1 MPKTATATRGTG
13 SELIWKT
20 SPRRPVWSRWSAPLA
35 ATPLEA
41 QNPEDGGRG
50 TIGRQRSSPG
60 EWGGGLATVGISR
73 QSWQASGGGWVT
85 LAPCLQSLV
94 GGRST
99 RCLAARSSGGRRLRG
114 EADGADLGEEKQR
127 ISRREAPWERESS
140 AVTVTSTTK
149 SRACLC
155 LVVMGLRLWADGGL
169 EMKLLGLVGW
179 NGAFGSDGL
188 KWILVSIEL
197 MCPVSTYQMHMA
209 SPRRTPYA
217 PRRLEGG
224 LSPRLALSP

>member
-1 MPKTATATRGTG
+1 M
-13 SELIWKT
+13 
-20 SPRRPVWSRWSAPLA
+20 V
-35 ATPLEA
+35 
-41 QNPEDGGRG
+41 GG
-50 TIGRQRSSPG
+50 
-60 EWGGGLATVGISR
+60 SR
-73 QSWQASGGGWVT
+73 QSWQASGDGWVT
-85 LAPCLQSLV
+85 LAPCLWSLV

-99 RCLAARSSGGRRLRG
+99 RCLAARSSGGKRLWG
-114 EADGADLGEEKQR
+114 EADGADLGEEKRR
-127 ISRREAPWERESS
+127 ITGREAPWERERESS

-188 KWILVSIEL
+188 EWILVSTEL
-197 MCPVSTYQMHMA
+197 MCPVSTCQMHMA

-224 LSPRLALSP
+224 RMPRLALSPQKQRVKPNSIFWPFLGNH